1 MGDVPRGNANSTTGA
16 RSRTKP
22 AGRRAGAPPAAGGR
36 GAKPKT
42 PEASAPSVAPAVAVV
57 SPEGNDVGVDP
68 HKKTLTAS
76 VLDRRGGVLG
86 TASFA
91 VSGDGH
97 RAMEAW
103 VAVFGPVRRF
113 GIEGAS
119 GLGRHTAMY
128 LIRAGHDVRDVCP
141 NRTNDRDRGRR
152 RGKSDAIDSVKIAR
166 EVQADA
172 ELPVAFKRAAGDAGP
187 DDTTECLQLWHQA
200 RRSLLKSRQHL
211 LNEAEALLVALP
223 EEIRAHL
230 PDTSEVRPRLAGL
243 PHLDPTLA
251 TDTATATRLA
261 LLETH
266 RVDVAEL
273 DGRENKIVAELARLV
288 SSAGSTLSELVGIAD
303 RSDAELLVEVG
314 DPRRFTGQGGF
325 ARFNGTAPLPAS
337 SAEGDGQPT
346 RHRLNRGGNRRVN
359 AVLHR
364 MAVTQ
369 LRCEP
374 RARVIFDN
382 ARARGHTKR
391 EAMRIL
397 KRHLSN
403 VVYRRMMTDLN
414 RRLPATPESFPQVA

>member
-1 MGDVPRGNANSTTGA
+1 MT
-16 RSRTKP
+16 TKP
-22 AGRRAGAPPAAGGR
+22 VTGRRAGAPAGAGR
-36 GAKPKT
+36 DARQSKAEGP
-42 PEASAPSVAPAVAVV
+42 VAPGPARPVAVI

-76 VLDRRGGVLG
+76 VLDCRGGVLG

-97 RAMEAW
+97 RALETW
-103 VAVFGPVRRF
+103 VANFGPVRRF

-119 GLGRHTAMY
+119 GLGRHSTMY
-128 LIRAGHDVRDVCP
+128 LVRSGHDVRDVCP
-141 NRTNDRDRGRR
+141 NRTNDRDRARR
-152 RGKSDAIDSVKIAR
+152 QGKTDAIDSVKIAR
-166 EVQADA
+166 EVQADP
-172 ELPVAFKRAAGDAGP
+172 ELPAAFKRAGGDAGP
-187 DDTTECLQLWHQA
+187 DETTECLSCGTRPGAASSRAASTSSTRPRPCWWRCP
-200 RRSLLKSRQHL
+200 RRSAPSC
-211 LNEAEALLVALP
+211 P
-223 EEIRAHL
+223 T
-230 PDTSEVRPRLAGL
+230 PPRCGPAWPAWPAG
-243 PHLDPTLA
+243 PKRTGLA
-251 TDTATATRLA
+251 TDTAPEPASPCSRPTRRRRRA
-261 LLETH
+261 
-266 RVDVAEL
+266 RPP
-273 DGRENKIVAELARLV
+273 RERDRRASWDA
-288 SSAGSTLSELVGIAD
+288 SSPPTGSTLSELVGIAE

-314 DPRRFTGQGGF
+314 DPRRFASEGGF

-374 RARVIFDN
+374 RAQAIYDN
-382 ARARGHTKR
+382 ARSRGHTKK

-403 VVYRRMMTDLN
+403 VVYRRMMIDQN
-414 RRLPATPESFPQVA
+414 RRLAAESESSPQVA